1 MWEKIKNLLISVDG
15 IRLGNHKIIVVQVQ
29 GIKYIDI
36 FISYL
41 RVNNIIFTF
50 ISDKNSAV
58 LHTIT

>member
-15 IRLGNHKIIVVQVQ
+15 IRLGNHIIIVVQVQ

>member
-15 IRLGNHKIIVVQVQ
+15 IRLGNHIIIVVQVQ

-50 ISDKNSAV
+50 IIEKNSAV